1 MSHSDQCRDEEWRT
15 GPHFF
20 HVRGSTRVW
29 EGKGLVKAD
38 FEGYLPYTI
47 YHLNF
52 RAFFF
57 FLTMNV

>member
-1 MSHSDQCRDEEWRT
+1 MKNETPLLS
-15 GPHFF
+15 
-20 HVRGSTRVW
+20 VRRSTRIW
-29 EGKGLVKAD
+29 EGKGLVEAD

-52 RAFFF
+52 RSIFF